1 MCARGN
7 RAYTCPRTIADPA
20 DCERQRR
27 TPMTKILLATAV
39 VALVAFATP
48 ASAQAVKNCSILHP
62 AAAMVAEEVIT
73 WKLPSQTDGSAYTG
87 PGDVFV
93 WTTPERARIVLPT
106 RPLMPC
112 QRGSGEG
119 VSIGRKDYSR
129 IRSERTVP
137 RASSFLLLF
146 SHGYRGGR

>member
-93 WTTPERARIVLPT
+93 WTTPERARIGGTANRVGH
-106 RPLMPC
+106 C
-112 QRGSGEG
+112 WGHGRGRGDRGAVNHRLWVG
-119 VSIGRKDYSR
+119 V
-129 IRSERTVP
+129 
-137 RASSFLLLF
+137 
-146 SHGYRGGR
+146 

>member
-1 MCARGN
+1 
-7 RAYTCPRTIADPA
+7 
-20 DCERQRR
+20 
-27 TPMTKILLATAV
+27 MTKILLATAV

-93 WTTPERARIVLPT
+93 WTTPERARIGGTANRVGY
-106 RPLMPC
+106 C
-112 QRGSGEG
+112 WDNGSGSEDRVAINYRLWFESG
-119 VSIGRKDYSR
+119 VAKLPLASGDDVWARTR
-129 IRSERTVP
+129 IPGQAGAFDFESLIPKGAKAIELTNW
-137 RASSFLLLF
+137 
-146 SHGYRGGR
+146 